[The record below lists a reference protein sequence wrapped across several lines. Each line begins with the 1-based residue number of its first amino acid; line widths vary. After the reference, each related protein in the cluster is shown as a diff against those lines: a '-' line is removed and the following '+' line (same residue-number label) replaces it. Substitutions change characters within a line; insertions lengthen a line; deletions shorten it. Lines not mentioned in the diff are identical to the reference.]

1 MVTATD
7 IVLLAAMVLAA
18 VATVATARLMRSV
31 IGLAVT
37 SAVLTVFMFRMEAP
51 YAAVFE
57 LSVCAGLIPAIFLST
72 IGLTQRLTPEGLEAR
87 RRDKWR
93 RFWLLPIIL
102 VLIVI
107 AASQMHPA
115 PELPALPARV
125 ADVRAVMWYERHL
138 DLLAQVVI
146 LLAGAFGIVVLIKE
160 AKRG

>member
-1 MVTATD
+1 MTTN
-7 IVLLAAMVLAA
+7 ILLLAAMVAAA

-31 IGLAVT
+31 IGLAAT
-37 SAVLTVFMFRMEAP
+37 SVVLTVLMFRMHAQ

-72 IGLTQRLTPEGLEAR
+72 IGLTQRLTTEALEAR
-87 RRDKWR
+87 RKEKLR
-93 RFWLLPIIL
+93 RFWFLPILL
-102 VLIVI
+102 VLIGI
-107 AASQMHPA
+107 ALSQVHPV
-115 PELPALPARV
+115 PELPALPAHA
-125 ADVRAVMWYERHL
+125 ADVRAVLWYERHL